1 MPSVCKHVASLSLA
15 PLLLAAT
22 PAPVTTAQEAIKAQ
36 KGCFEVTFQ
45 YEEVEAHQ
53 DGYILAPPKTSSVIE
68 LVTVE
73 EDQPTRIVLQH
84 ILVTPPRIKHWKQIW
99 QFEQPKFDEYTGEN
113 QWTER
118 TLTDSDRS
126 NEWTQVVR
134 GVADN
139 PRYGCSAPWSFDD
152 ETAWECQT
160 WAAKPRRDKD
170 REDYNVLNRTNTHR
184 ILTGGWIHEQ
194 RNTKIRV
201 ENNEVT
207 PIVTE
212 VGNNTYDRIDESECD
227 EALQWWRERKTTW
240 DAVQGAWDDVSSQY
254 GSYTVNPKRGAL
266 PLWIRLFWIARR
278 PLPEHKHSKLR
289 TRATRI
295 IERHTE
301 PVTTPLGEAEK
312 AHIPNDGGLF
322 TPTNQR

>member
-1 MPSVCKHVASLSLA
+1 MPSVRKRLASLSLA

-22 PAPVTTAQEAIKAQ
+22 PAQLTTAQDAIKAQ
-36 KGCFEVTFQ
+36 KGCFKVTFQ

-53 DGYILAPPKTSSVIE
+53 DGYTLAPPKTSSVIE

-99 QFEQPKFDEYTGEN
+99 QFEQSEFDEYTGEN

-118 TLTDSDRS
+118 TLNAAERS
-126 NEWTQVVR
+126 GQWAQVVR

-139 PRYGCSAPWSFDD
+139 PRYGCSAPWSLD
-152 ETAWECQT
+152 ETPAWSCQT

-184 ILTGGWIHEQ
+184 IHAKGWVHEQ

-201 ENNEVT
+201 ENNTVT

-212 VGNNTYDRIDESECD
+212 VGNNTYDRIDDAECA
-227 EALQWWRERKTTW
+227 EAKQWWTERKPTW
-240 DAVQGAWDDVSSQY
+240 DVIQSAWDDIGAQHT
-254 GSYTVNPKRGAL
+254 SYTVAPKRGPL
-266 PLWIRLFWIARR
+266 PLWIRLFWIAKR
-278 PLPEHKHSKLR
+278 PLPERKHARLHE
-289 TRATRI
+289 RATRLI
-295 IERHTE
+295 DRHVA
-301 PVTTPLGEAEK
+301 PVSASTQDATPDK
-312 AHIPNDGGLF
+312 PSD
-322 TPTNQR
+322 